1 MSVGFSDFTRRVMDE
16 ILSWEPVLATQV
28 GWHRYDSMLG
38 DPRQETLKT
47 RAERC
52 QELSGSLG
60 DISASSLSTEES
72 LDRDLAIHILDNKRF
87 EYAELRKNERGC
99 DGPNVI
105 GHSLFFLFA
114 REHPGVEERIEAII
128 GRIGAV
134 PDYLPKCREA
144 LTRPYKSW
152 NEAAYEVGAELPS
165 LFKSMETYVSS
176 RTDDKDAHQR
186 IHAVV
191 KEATDAIEEHTSYL
205 KREVLP
211 SGMDDY
217 AITPEEYARYLEV
230 KGYDFTPQQLLE
242 IGEAHLGLCK
252 HEIARLSRQI
262 TTAGNPL
269 DAIMALKSD
278 HPVDS
283 ESVLWEYRSAV
294 ERSREFIV
302 AKDLCTVPDA
312 EDLVVMETP
321 EFMRPMFAF
330 AGQFEPGKFD
340 GDRTG
345 LFLVTPPGD
354 SASMLR
360 EHSHA
365 GIVNT
370 AVHEGY
376 PGHHLQ
382 GICSNTHPSCIRVLS
397 TSPDFSEGWA
407 LYTEQLMVEQGFN
420 DSTFGR
426 LAVMNDLLYRIVR
439 LIVEVRLVLGTL
451 DIEGGAKML
460 SSECSV
466 DIGAARSEARACA
479 MSPTYFSSYLL
490 GKLATDQLRG
500 DARRALGSR
509 FSLRFFHD
517 SLLYSGCLPMN
528 FMRRS
533 VTIKMRDEYGVQLA
547 PGRES
552 LHSYAM
558 RVAKDGLA

>member
-1 MSVGFSDFTRRVMDE
+1 MSVGFSEFTLRVMDE
-16 ILSWEPVLATQV
+16 VLSWEPVFATQI

-38 DPRQETLKT
+38 DPRRETLMA

-52 QELSGSLG
+52 RELSKSLA
-60 DISASSLSTEES
+60 DIPSNSLTPEES

-87 EYAELRKNERGC
+87 EYAELRRDERGC
-99 DGPNVI
+99 DGSNAI
-105 GHSLFFLFA
+105 GYSLFFLFA
-114 REHPGVEERIEAII
+114 REHPGVKERIEAII

-134 PDYLPKCREA
+134 PDYLPKCRKA
-144 LTRPYKSW
+144 LTRPYRSW
-152 NEAAYEVGAELPS
+152 NEAALEVGAELPS
-165 LFKSMETYVSS
+165 LFASMETYVIS

-186 IHAVV
+186 IHAAV
-191 KEATDAIEEHTSYL
+191 KEATAAIEEHNSYL
-205 KREVLP
+205 EKDVLP
-211 SGMDDY
+211 SAVDDY

-230 KGYDFTPQQLLE
+230 KGYDFTPKQLLE
-242 IGEAHLGLCK
+242 IGEAHLGFCK
-252 HEIARLSRQI
+252 HEIATLSRQV
-262 TTAGNPL
+262 TTTGTPL

-283 ESVLWEYRSAV
+283 EGVLREYRSAV
-294 ERSREFIV
+294 ERSREFVI
-302 AKDLCTVPDA
+302 AKNLCTVPEG

-340 GDRTG
+340 GDRKG

-382 GICSNTHPSCIRVLS
+382 GICSNTHQSHIRVLS
-397 TSPDFSEGWA
+397 ASPDFSEGWA

-420 DSTFGR
+420 HTTFGR
-426 LAVMNDLLYRIVR
+426 LAVMNDLLYRVVR
-439 LIVEVRLVLGTL
+439 LIVEARLVLGTL
-451 DIEGGAKML
+451 DIEGGARML
-460 SSECSV
+460 ASECSV
-466 DIGAARSEARACA
+466 DIGAARSEARGCA

-490 GKLATDQLRG
+490 GKLSTDQLR
-500 DARRALGSR
+500 DDVRRALGSR

-517 SLLYSGCLPMN
+517 SMLYSGCLPMD

-533 VTIKMRDEYGVQLA
+533 VSIKMRDEYGTGLA
-547 PGRES
+547 QGRES
-552 LHSYAM
+552 LHDYAL
-558 RVAKDGLA
+558 RVAKGALV